1 MRVETVRGAMA
12 VDGLGTT
19 LMHEHVFVLTPDVMQ
34 NYGHEWWWDEQD
46 RGADAVRQLQPLK
59 DAGVDSIVDPTV
71 VAWAATDSV
80 GYSVPSVDLGIVPLD
95 EDPSTGEL
103 VVRGAN
109 VTAGYWQRP
118 ETNAE
123 TIVDGWL
130 HTGDIVRVDD
140 AGRVH
145 IVDRIKDI
153 VIRGGENVSS
163 IEVES
168 ALLAAPGVAEAAV
181 VAVPDDVMG
190 EKVGAVL
197 FGGAETVDVPRVLA
211 HCREQLADFKTPQYV
226 VVAGGPLPRNPG
238 GKLLKAQLRES
249 VEWGAPL

>member
-1 MRVETVRGAMA
+1 MTETASIMSVLPHDDAI
-12 VDGLGTT
+12 
-19 LMHEHVFVLTPDVMQ
+19 EH
-34 NYGHEWWWDEQD
+34 
-46 RGADAVRQLQPLK
+46 A
-59 DAGVDSIVDPTV
+59 
-71 VAWAATDSV
+71 DSV
-80 GYSVPSVDLGIVPLD
+80 GYPVPSVDLGIVPLD
-95 EDPSTGEL
+95 DDPSTGEL

-153 VIRGGENVSS
+153 IIRGGENVSS

-181 VAVPDDVMG
+181 IAVPDDVMG

-197 FGGAETVDVPRVLA
+197 FGGAETVDVQQVLA
-211 HCREQLADFKTPQYV
+211 HCREQLADFKIPQYIV
-226 VVAGGPLPRNPG
+226 VSGRPLPRNPG
-238 GKLLKAQLRES
+238 GKLLKAQLRKS

>member
-1 MRVETVRGAMA
+1 VSAVRWIGYGGAPIAPTLARALQDAFPAARVFNGYGMTETAS
-12 VDGLGTT
+12 
-19 LMHEHVFVLTPDVMQ
+19 LMSVLTHD
-34 NYGHEWWWDEQD
+34 
-46 RGADAVRQLQPLK
+46 DAIEH
-59 DAGVDSIVDPTV
+59 A
-71 VAWAATDSV
+71 DSV
-80 GYSVPSVDLGIVPLD
+80 GYPVPSVDLGIVPLD
-95 EDPSTGEL
+95 NDPSTGEL

-123 TIVDGWL
+123 TIIDGWL

-153 VIRGGENVSS
+153 IIRGGENVSS

-181 VAVPDDVMG
+181 IAVPDDVMG

-197 FGGAETVDVPRVLA
+197 FGGAETVDVQQVLA
-211 HCREQLADFKTPQYV
+211 HCREQLADFKIPQYIV
-226 VVAGGPLPRNPG
+226 VSGRPLPRNTG
-238 GKLLKAQLRES
+238 GKLLKAQLRKS